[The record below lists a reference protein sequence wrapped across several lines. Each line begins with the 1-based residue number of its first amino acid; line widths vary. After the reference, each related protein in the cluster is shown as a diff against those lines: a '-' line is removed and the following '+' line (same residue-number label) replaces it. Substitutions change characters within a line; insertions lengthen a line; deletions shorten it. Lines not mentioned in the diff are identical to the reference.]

1 MKQIVFSQE
10 SIFQLYR
17 LGHVVFGKSGA
28 RFRLAIKED
37 MDALI
42 RYCDRSRD
50 TAITRQFDAFLDSV
64 SEEVLEN
71 MVSKQLVRARRVAQK
86 MAA

>member
-1 MKQIVFSQE
+1 MNQIVFSQE
-10 SIFQLYR
+10 SIFHLYR

-37 MDALI
+37 MNALI

-50 TAITRQFDAFLDSV
+50 SGITRQFDAFLDSV
-64 SEEVLEN
+64 SDEVLDSL
-71 MVSKQLVRARRVAQK
+71 VSRQLVRERRIAEK
-86 MAA
+86 LAA